1 MDRLP
6 ARLTGDET
14 VDFALWRYR
23 NRSSGYAVTP
33 TNNRVTAVGDSITV
47 AGAAGTGG
55 KTTSGTTARY
65 QAQTRDAAAVGSY
78 FTWACILPKTGDT
91 FSNGPIEWSGVH
103 ATGGL
108 TAGQIK
114 TTHIDGAD
122 SPLNDSPKAGTCV
135 VLAGSNDLG
144 TVSPSG
150 NLSPSALA
158 TTLGN
163 IAAIYDALIAGSILP
178 VACLLPPSNTANNQ
192 PAVTAINAGVA
203 ALAAQKR
210 IPLVDFFTPC
220 ATGLN
225 WTANYHQGDGIHPS
239 VTGGV
244 AMGQALR
251 DVLEPILPAAR
262 PTLVTTVTEADA
274 NWEWLNGPFQRASS
288 TSGVPR
294 GGAPPVEDTDP
305 WSITAASATFTLG
318 ARTNYNGQASR
329 INKATN
335 VGDTQWQTS
344 GGAGIPPQYA
354 DGAAFSIGFV
364 TEIAAWEA
372 STGLQYQAWQQSNA
386 GISIY
391 SLKVQ
396 TDANYTT
403 AVKPFVWYFQ
413 NVIPTSFGTN
423 MRLNFAW
430 GLGGTRVID
439 AYLGQ
444 ISLT

>member
-1 MDRLP
+1 MRNQQLYI
-6 ARLTGDET
+6 ATRR
-14 VDFALWRYR
+14 ALKA
-23 NRSSGYAVTP
+23 GGPYAVNP
-33 TNNRVTAVGDSITV
+33 SNNRVTAVGDSITV

-55 KTTSGTTARY
+55 KTSSGTTARY
-65 QAQTRDAAAVGSY
+65 QAQTRDAAGVGSY
-78 FTWACILPKTGDT
+78 FTWAHILPKTGDT
-91 FSNGPIEWSGVH
+91 FSTCPFEWSGVH

-108 TAGQIK
+108 TISQIK

-122 SPLNDSPKAGTCV
+122 SPLNDSPTAGTCV
-135 VLAGSNDLG
+135 VLAGSNNLG
-144 TVSPSG
+144 TVSPGGVLDTSARDA
-150 NLSPSALA
+150 ALA
-158 TTLGN
+158 ALGT
-163 IAAIYDALIAGSILP
+163 IYDALIAGGILP
-178 VACLLPPSNTANNQ
+178 VACTLPPSNTANNQ
-192 PAVTAINAGVA
+192 PAVTALNAGITT
-203 ALAAQKR
+203 LASQKR
-210 IPLVDFFTPC
+210 IPLVDFFTPV
-220 ATGLN
+220 ATGNN

-251 DVLEPILPAAR
+251 DVLEPILPATR
-262 PTLVTTVTEADA
+262 PTLVTTATEADA
-274 NWEWLNGPFQRASS
+274 NWKWLNGPFQRASS
-288 TSGVPR
+288 TAGVPR

-305 WSITAASATFTLG
+305 WSVTVASATFTLG

-344 GGAGIPPQYA
+344 GGAGILPQYS

-364 TEIAAWEA
+364 TEIATWEA
-372 STGLQYQAWQQSNA
+372 STGLQYQAWQQNNA

-413 NVIPTSFGTN
+413 NVIPTSFGSN
-423 MRLNFAW
+423 LRLNFAW